1 MSSKYFSKSQIE
13 KMDLYRKQ
21 IYEIRAKMFEEFE
34 VDPLDT
40 DALSSIAIYKIVT
53 QYDNDFNIN
62 FARNGEDAKS
72 GNVLIEQKA
81 SRVNPSPFTST
92 GKSRKGYNKD
102 ASFQFHAMGSID
114 HPRYIF
120 VARSETDL
128 SILRIYDIS
137 SESNRNVVLSHLMNE
152 RQNWENKNKQ
162 LGYTQKHDVIVISEI
177 KILDDCTFTTKT
189 TIDNCKV
196 FKD

>member
-1 MSSKYFSKSQIE
+1 MSSKYFSKSDIE

-21 IYEIRAKMFEEFE
+21 IYEIRAKMFEDFE
-34 VDPLDT
+34 IDPLDT

-53 QYDNDFNIN
+53 QYDKDFNIN

-81 SRVNPSPFTST
+81 SRVNPSPYTKKGKPRT
-92 GKSRKGYNKD
+92 GYDKD
-102 ASFQFHAMGSID
+102 AGFQFHAMGTLD

-120 VARSETDL
+120 VARSEVDL

-137 SESNRNVVLSHLMNE
+137 SKENREVVLGHLMNE

-162 LGYTQKHDVIVISEI
+162 LGYTQKHDVILISEM
-177 KILDDCTFTTKT
+177 KILDDCTFTTT
-189 TIDNCKV
+189 TVIDNCKV

>member
-1 MSSKYFSKSQIE
+1 MTEKYFNSTDIDI
-13 KMDLYRKQ
+13 MDSYRSQ
-21 IYEIRAKMFEEFE
+21 IYELRTKMFAEFG

-40 DALSSIAIYKIVT
+40 DALSSIAIYKIVR
-53 QYDNDFNIN
+53 QYDPNFNVN

-81 SRVNPSPFTST
+81 TRVNPDPYTKT
-92 GKSRKGYNKD
+92 GKIRKNHGID
-102 ASFQFHAMGSID
+102 AGFQFHAMGTLE

-137 SESNRNVVLSHLMNE
+137 STDNCKIVLDHLMNE
-152 RQNWENKNKQ
+152 RGRWEDKNKK
-162 LGYTQKHDVIVISEI
+162 LGYTQKHDVIVISE
-177 KILDDCTFTTKT
+177 KLILEKCKFPTKT
-189 TIDNCKV
+189 TINGCKV